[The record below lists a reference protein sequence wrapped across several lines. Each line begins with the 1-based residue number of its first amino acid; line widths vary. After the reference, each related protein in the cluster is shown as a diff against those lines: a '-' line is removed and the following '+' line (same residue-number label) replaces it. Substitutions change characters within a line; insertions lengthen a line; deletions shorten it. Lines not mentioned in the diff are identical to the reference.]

1 MSPKENVIYVERDGD
16 PIGVFY
22 EYEDANEAVKD
33 YLVKYG
39 KISPKIAQEAID
51 NYETDDYMVYYH
63 EVCLCGEGE
72 PPAKQA
78 GEPKYIW
85 GLQPEDF
92 AAAVISENDYVS
104 ENKVVYTEEI
114 SDDDLRAKL
123 FNNHHGIFTIENW
136 TEYVRYYAQE
146 RFTKEDWNVVE
157 TMKQRKLI

>member
-1 MSPKENVIYVERDGD
+1 MDKD
-16 PIGVFY
+16 
-22 EYEDANEAVKD
+22 VKQMTREELEMEVA
-33 YLVKYG
+33 YLR
-39 KISPKIAQEAID
+39 
-51 NYETDDYMVYYH
+51 N
-63 EVCLCGEGE
+63 
-72 PPAKQA
+72 
-78 GEPKYIW
+78 KYIW

-104 ENKVVYTEEI
+104 ENKVVYTEEM

-146 RFTKEDWNVVE
+146 RFTKEDWNVIE